1 MHRVANTQLSINGSS
16 SQSAGHKTLT
26 AENSSV
32 LPLVSKLCRTMANNN
47 IAYCHWKSNNALDRS
62 AGGDNDLDLLVSP
75 ADKARLTAILF
86 SLGFKEA
93 RAPKE
98 KYMPDVFDY
107 FGFDKTGDK
116 LVHAHVHYKLVLG
129 HDMSKN
135 YRLPIEEQYL
145 RSAVQG
151 ELFKVPAPEYEYIV
165 LVVRMVLKH
174 LTWDAIVGREGS
186 LNKSE
191 RKELAYLQERID
203 TARVYAILTQDLPY
217 LPAEL
222 FDDCVNG
229 LRPGTSVWR
238 RAAIGRQL
246 VSSLQANAR
255 RALPVD
261 VTLKVSRRVSA
272 AVRHRI
278 FKKSS
283 KYRLERAGAMIA
295 IVGGDGAG
303 KSTAVDALH
312 AWLAKH
318 FTVTRIHMGK
328 PSWSWTT
335 KTVRGL
341 LKLGQIAGLYPVE
354 STEEETIT
362 QQSFI
367 SPGYPWLIREALRAR
382 DRRLSYRKAQRFVAD
397 GGIVI
402 LDRFPLPQ
410 IEIMDGPQSDRFVTQ
425 LEQGPQ
431 ADQRLA
437 PRHASRFT
445 KALIRLEERFYQDIV
460 APTLLFV
467 LRVDPEIAVQR
478 KTDEEPA
485 TVRKRST
492 AIWKLDWKN
501 TGAQVID
508 AGKSKGDV
516 LAELK
521 AAIWTG
527 L

>member
-1 MHRVANTQLSINGSS
+1 MHRVANTQLPINGSS
-16 SQSAGHKTLT
+16 SQAAGHAAFA

-32 LPLVSKLCRTMANNN
+32 LPLVSKLCRAMADEN

-62 AGGDNDLDLLVSP
+62 ASGDNDLDLLVSP
-75 ADKARLTAILF
+75 ADKGRLAAILF
-86 SLGFKEA
+86 GFGFKEA
-93 RAPKE
+93 RAPQE
-98 KYMPDVFDY
+98 KYMPDVLDY
-107 FGFDKTGDK
+107 FGFDEAGDK

-145 RSAVQG
+145 KSAVQG

-174 LTWDAIVGREGS
+174 LTWDAIAGREGS

-203 TARVYAILTQDLPY
+203 MGRVCAILAQDLPY
-217 LPAEL
+217 LPVEL
-222 FDDCVNG
+222 FDDCVRG
-229 LRPGTSVWR
+229 LQPDCSVWT
-238 RAAIGRQL
+238 RAAIGQQL
-246 VSSLQANAR
+246 VSRLQANAR
-255 RALPVD
+255 RPLPVD
-261 VTLKVSRRVSA
+261 VTLKLSRRVSV
-272 AVRHRI
+272 AVRRRI
-278 FKKSS
+278 FKKSA
-283 KYRLERAGAMIA
+283 KYRLENNGAMIA

-312 AWLAKH
+312 TWLAKH

-335 KTVRGL
+335 KTVRGI

-354 STEEETIT
+354 STTEETIT
-362 QQSFI
+362 QQSVI

-382 DRRLSYRKAQRFVAD
+382 DRRLSYQKAQRFVAD
-397 GGIVI
+397 GGVVI
-402 LDRFPLPQ
+402 LDRFPLSQ
-410 IEIMDGPQSDRFVTQ
+410 IEIIDGPQSDQFVTQ

-431 ADQRLA
+431 ADRRLA
-437 PRHASRFT
+437 PRHTSRFT
-445 KALIRLEERFYQDIV
+445 KALIRLEESFYQDIV

-492 AIWKLDWKN
+492 AIWKLDWKDS
-501 TGAQVID
+501 GAHVID
-508 AGKSKGDV
+508 AEKSKSDV

-521 AAIWTG
+521 AAIWAG